1 MGGRPGTPDPWFTC
15 PQPAPQAA
23 WRLYCLPHAGGGTA
37 GYALWGREL
46 APDIEVTAICPPGR
60 ERHLMAPPHQAMAP
74 LVNDLVA
81 VVTPRLQAPYAFFGH
96 SLGALVAFELAR
108 ALWRRGRGPAYL
120 FVSASRA
127 PHTPPDVPR
136 QYPGLAQM
144 GDGELARVMVGNGGF
159 SPELGREPGMLGLIM
174 PALRA
179 DLGIAASY
187 QAVVGKPLPCPITA
201 FGGLDD
207 HGVRSEK
214 LDGWRA
220 VTSGTFT
227 RRLLPGDH
235 FYLKDQRPLVLEAI
249 QHDLAGAR
257 PRPDAPDLG
266 EEDQAW

>member
-1 MGGRPGTPDPWFTC
+1 MAGQSASPDPWFVC

-37 GYALWGREL
+37 GYAPWGRDL
-46 APDIEVTAICPPGR
+46 GPDIEVTAICPPGR
-60 ERHLMAPPHQAMAP
+60 ERHLKVPSHQAMAP

-81 VVTPRLQAPYAFFGH
+81 VLPSRLRAPYAFFGH

-108 ALWRRGRGPAYL
+108 ALWRRDRGPAYL

-127 PHTPPDVPR
+127 PHAPPDVPR
-136 QYPGLAQM
+136 QYPGLQQM
-144 GDGELARVMVGNGGF
+144 DDDTLLCLMVGNGGI
-159 SPELGREPGMLGLIM
+159 SAELGREPGVLPLIM

-187 QAVVGKPLPCPITA
+187 QTVISKPLPCPITA

-207 HGVRSEK
+207 PGVRPEK
-214 LDGWRA
+214 LDGWRD
-220 VTSGTFT
+220 VTSAGFT

-235 FYLKDQRPLVLEAI
+235 FYLKDQRPLVLQAI
-249 QHDLAGAR
+249 RRDLAGVR
-257 PRPDAPDLG
+257 LRPDTRNLS
-266 EEDQAW
+266 EENQAW